1 VLAGRQENLE
11 SIQILKE
18 NGMQL
23 TNLKSDAA
31 AEFIEAGVRT
41 RDRLAGVLYSR
52 EMLDRVLALLDE
64 YRAEHAE

>member
-1 VLAGRQENLE
+1 
-11 SIQILKE
+11 
-18 NGMQL
+18 MQL